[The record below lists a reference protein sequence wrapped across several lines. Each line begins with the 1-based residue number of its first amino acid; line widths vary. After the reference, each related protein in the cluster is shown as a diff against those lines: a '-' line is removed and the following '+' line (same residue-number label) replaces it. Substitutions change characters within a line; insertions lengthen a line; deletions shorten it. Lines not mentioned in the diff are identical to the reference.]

1 MASPTVPMGVYLW
14 KRLASLGIEHVFG
27 VPGDFNLTL
36 LDQIYD
42 VPELKWLGTCN
53 ELNGAYAADGYARIK
68 GHPAALLTTY
78 GVGELSAMNGVAG
91 AYAEQAGMIH
101 LVGMTSRPIQ
111 KMRALIHHTME
122 PNMDHSIYIGMAE
135 PVRKTYTFLTND
147 ATMAEEIDRV
157 IIEGVKS
164 RLPVFIYIPT
174 DAVSVQL
181 DAKRLETPLDA
192 SIQND
197 KSFEDAVVKSVLGL
211 IKSASK
217 PVIVADVLTIRH
229 GGRELARELVD
240 LTQFESFSTPLS
252 KGIIDETHPSY
263 GGLYNGTVSFPGVA
277 EAIHGSDL
285 VLNLGPLLSD
295 SNTGAFTREIKDENA
310 ILLGHAFCQVK
321 GKKYDGVH
329 FLPVLFRI
337 VAELKKNPQSYQI
350 PRPKE
355 GSKLEA
361 PVLNKSTS
369 GAIEQSYTWQ
379 RIGKF
384 LRANDIV
391 LAESGTAQ
399 FGVPD
404 ATFPANVRYIT
415 QIFWSSIG
423 YTVGACLGA
432 LVAAKELEIPG
443 RVVLIVGEG
452 SMQMTVQEIGSYI
465 RYGFKPIIFVINNN
479 GYSIERA
486 INGPKQAYNEVS
498 MLWDH
503 QKMLEFFGAR
513 EETGIQSKSYK
524 CTTVE
529 EMEKILTDENF
540 AKADCIQVCEIVM
553 DQFDYPWRLTKQVE
567 IAQARARAMAGQ
579 Y

>member
-122 PNMDHSIYIGMAE
+122 PNMDHGIYIGMAE

-157 IIEGVKS
+157 IIEGIKS

-174 DAVSVQL
+174 DVVTVQL
-181 DAKRLETPLDA
+181 DAKRLDTPLDA

-197 KSFEDAVVKSVLGL
+197 KSVENAIVKSVLEL

-295 SNTGAFTREIKDENA
+295 SNTGAFTRELKDEN
-310 ILLGHAFCQVK
+310 
-321 GKKYDGVH
+321 
-329 FLPVLFRI
+329 
-337 VAELKKNPQSYQI
+337 
-350 PRPKE
+350 
-355 GSKLEA
+355 A

-379 RIGKF
+379 RIGQF
-384 LRANDIV
+384 LQENDIV

-399 FGVPD
+399 FGMPD

-432 LVAAKELEIPG
+432 LVAAKELKIPG

-513 EETGIQSKSYK
+513 EETGIKSKSYK

-529 EMEKILTDENF
+529 ELEKVLLDEKF

-567 IAQARARAMAGQ
+567 IAQARARAMAGK